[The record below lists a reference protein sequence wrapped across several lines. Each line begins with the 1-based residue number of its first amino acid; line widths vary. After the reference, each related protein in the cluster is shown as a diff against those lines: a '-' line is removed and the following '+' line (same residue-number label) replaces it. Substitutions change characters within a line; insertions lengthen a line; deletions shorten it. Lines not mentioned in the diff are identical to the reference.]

1 MTPSETGAAGD
12 AYQLIY
18 GLLISGEIEPGAR
31 IAVDQLV
38 RRLGVSQTP
47 LRQALVTLES
57 EGLVTKTHLVGYRA
71 GELLTRKEFDD
82 LFAVRMLLEP
92 QAAAW
97 AAEHRSEEDILALK
111 ALQDEMTTQAAQTGA
126 VPYAQFAQRDGQL
139 HNLIAGVS
147 GNESLRD
154 SVTRL
159 HPHLHLFRLQYNT
172 TVATDALDEHAEI
185 VDAIAAGDGKAA
197 RAAMKNH
204 LKRGQRRLDRSFR

>member
-1 MTPSETGAAGD
+1 MGPSDGGAAGD

-18 GLLISGEIEPGAR
+18 GLLISGGIEPGAR

-71 GELLTRKEFDD
+71 SELLTRKEFDD

-97 AAEHRSEEDILALK
+97 AAGRRSEEDVVALK
-111 ALQDEMTTQAAQTGA
+111 ALQDEMTDQATQAGA
-126 VPYAQFAQRDGQL
+126 LPYAQFAQRDGQL
-139 HNLIAGVS
+139 HHLIAGAS
-147 GNESLRD
+147 GNESLQD

-159 HPHLHLFRLQYNT
+159 HPHLHLFRLQYHT
-172 TVATDALDEHAEI
+172 TVTTDALDEHAEI
-185 VDAIAAGDGKAA
+185 VDAIAEGDEKAA
-197 RAAMKNH
+197 RAAMRNH
-204 LKRGQRRLDRSFR
+204 LRRGQRRLDRSFR